1 MVGKA
6 AISSGQ
12 ETGPSWWDVQQ
23 QWFHIEAVYE
33 VKVALTLTLARA
45 VDGKLGQYLQASV
58 SGVPVQGIGAGFGR
72 AYGNGPKTMPGA
84 VSRLL
89 WAVEDRL
96 VEQRTKAAAL
106 TQVTLEEM
114 IARAGGEQA

>member
-1 MVGKA
+1 MAETYSAQKQG
-6 AISSGQ
+6 

-33 VKVALTLTLARA
+33 CKVSVNVTLARA
-45 VDGKLGQYLQASV
+45 VNGQLGQYLQASV
-58 SGVPVQGIGAGFGR
+58 SGIPVQGIGGGFGR

-84 VSRLL
+84 LSRLL

-96 VEQRTKAAAL
+96 VEQRTAAAL
-106 TQVTLEEM
+106 LTQRTLEEL
-114 IARAGGEQA
+114 IAAAGGEHT